1 MPNTRQALPSLSQFE
16 RDLDAALNASG
27 VDQLRECLASGAQ
40 SLRDCALE
48 GDRPSLTFKALDAFF
63 SRTQGDRR
71 KRRMAELCSWPLF
84 DKPLIPRKQGA
95 DSFLWLFTLP
105 FMVTFSPK
113 ALARPLLVTGDC
125 LDGEGLLDVLEES
138 KALTPEARPRAFT
151 TMLRRDDLH
160 AFGPAGLA
168 RCFVQ
173 SEMGEFKAPGAL
185 PLHLDP
191 EIDCHR
197 SVLYF
202 VPCAALL
209 PVGTAELRGQGYA
222 TWDGTRAAAL
232 VKAGLQSEGMD
243 VEEVRSF
250 APASMSQAL
259 LMCNAHGRAELTA
272 NIAEALRLYGKL
284 GVKLRAP
291 IRGIAELV
299 APTASGPLAQVMA
312 PFSFLEPLSTLH
324 ETVEEVCASLN
335 LPFMGTE
342 TLFSASHLH
351 H

>member
-1 MPNTRQALPSLSQFE
+1 MPNTRQALPSLSRFE

-27 VDQLRECLASGAQ
+27 VDQLQECLYSGAQ
-40 SLRDCALE
+40 SLRECVLGA
-48 GDRPSLTFKALDAFF
+48 GSSSLTYKALDAFF
-63 SRTQGDRR
+63 TRTQGDRR
-71 KRRMAELCSWPLF
+71 RRRMAELCSWPLF
-84 DKPLIPRKQGA
+84 DKPLVPSKPEAG
-95 DSFLWLFTLP
+95 SFLWLFTLP
-105 FMVTFSPK
+105 FMVTVSPK
-113 ALARPLLVTGDC
+113 ALAQPLLVTGNC
-125 LDGEGLLDVLEES
+125 LNGEGLLDVLEES
-138 KALTPEARPRAFT
+138 QALAPGARPRAFT

-173 SEMGEFKAPGAL
+173 SEMGEFQAPGAL

-209 PVGTAELRGQGYA
+209 PVGTTVLRGPGYA
-222 TWDGTRAAAL
+222 AWEGTRAAAL
-232 VKAGLQSEGMD
+232 VMDGLLAEGLD
-243 VEEVRSF
+243 VEGVRSF
-250 APASMSQAL
+250 APVSIPQAL
-259 LMCNAHGRAELTA
+259 LMCNTHGRAELTA

-291 IRGIAELV
+291 IRGVAELV
-299 APTASGPLAQVMA
+299 APTVSGPLAQVMA